1 MRWPSGPVLHAREGR
16 EAFGRLQEPNCFDRW
31 WEKRGAGVSMMQSA
45 DLRNRSDLAL
55 TWQLYI
61 TGPILHLVG
70 ASLLHRLSIN
80 VRAVEKFTEAP
91 EGNL

>member
-1 MRWPSGPVLHAREGR
+1 
-16 EAFGRLQEPNCFDRW
+16 
-31 WEKRGAGVSMMQSA
+31 MMQSA

-55 TWQLYI
+55 TWQLHI